1 VQPSLFRSSVSRVA
15 PVPVDDERRTMGRVD
30 TGQEAGAPALTGS
43 RLVYRN
49 SWMTVRED
57 ALRRPDGSDGIY
69 GVVDKPDF
77 VLIIPVEG
85 DGFHIVEQYRYPVGG
100 RFWEFPQGS
109 WPERSATAHDSPSAG
124 EDRATPEGAAT
135 HGLPAD
141 AAALARA
148 ELREETGLV
157 ARRLTWLG
165 RLHVAHGYSS
175 QGCHVVLAEGL
186 TQRPPERE
194 ATEADMI
201 HRWVSGESLD
211 AMVAAG
217 EFVDGTSLA
226 ALTLLRRYRERSSA

>member
-1 VQPSLFRSSVSRVA
+1 
-15 PVPVDDERRTMGRVD
+15 MGRVD
-30 TGQEAGAPALTGS
+30 AGQEAGAPALTGS

-109 WPERSATAHDSPSAG
+109 WPEQSGQGSWPEQSAAAHDSPGAG
-124 EDRATPEGAAT
+124 GDRAADEGAAA

-148 ELREETGLV
+148 ELREETGLL
-157 ARRLTWLG
+157 ARQLTWLG
-165 RLHVAHGYSS
+165 RLHVAHGYAS

-211 AMVAAG
+211 EMVAAG

-226 ALTLLRRYRERSSA
+226 ALTLLRRYRKLSSA